1 MPDSKR
7 SPNDPYYVLR
17 KQGLTIKVGP
27 LPIEQLLFEGLTR
40 EALVDYLTEQIEVG
54 ATRNGIVIPSRIFHV
69 LQTSSEVE
77 EVWRSSRE
85 VLDAARPD
93 QV

>member
-54 ATRNGIVIPSRIFHV
+54 ATRNGIVIPSRVFHV
-69 LQTSSEVE
+69 LQTSPEMQE
-77 EVWRSSRE
+77 MWRASRE
-85 VLDAARPD
+85 VLDASKPD
-93 QV
+93 